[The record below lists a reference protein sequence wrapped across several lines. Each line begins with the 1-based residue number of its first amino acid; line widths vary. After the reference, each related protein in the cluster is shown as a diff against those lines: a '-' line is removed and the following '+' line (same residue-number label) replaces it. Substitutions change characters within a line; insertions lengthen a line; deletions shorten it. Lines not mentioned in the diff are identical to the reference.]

1 MIYNNYDNY
10 LIKNKSKVNYLTPLR
25 KNIMKNTLFLIIII
39 FSFLWGTI
47 SLAQI
52 YSYTKIT
59 DEYTTYT
66 IIEPDY
72 KEGDEHI
79 TELCMIGD
87 ITYIFVPDILVLPEQ
102 PTQITLSEVIPSE
115 ALYQAIEKV
124 SPHAQLINRRIADGL
139 ITMAEG
145 EAQKRALGYVPIEL
159 TSNEK
164 KLNAGRSLK
173 ASVWWQKT
181 DGQLNTYIDN
191 NWDDPAKRKAMFK
204 ELVKQVAD
212 IMRFKKCEIE
222 RVSK

>member
-1 MIYNNYDNY
+1 
-10 LIKNKSKVNYLTPLR
+10 
-25 KNIMKNTLFLIIII
+25 MKNTLFLIIII

-72 KEGDEHI
+72 KEGDKHI
-79 TELCMIGD
+79 TELCTIDGM
-87 ITYIFVPDILVLPEQ
+87 TYVFVPDILVLPEQ